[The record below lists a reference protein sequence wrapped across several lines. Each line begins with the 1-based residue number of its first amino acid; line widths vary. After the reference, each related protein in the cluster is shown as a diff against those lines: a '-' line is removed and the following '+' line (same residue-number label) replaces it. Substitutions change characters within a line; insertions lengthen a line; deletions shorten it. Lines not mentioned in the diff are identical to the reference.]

1 MLVAA
6 VLSRPRG
13 QLPIRFKCGS
23 THFTVTGGV
32 GGVRTREVSGL
43 ELGNWLGSV
52 KVKTMSGLLVFVG
65 VKLLGLFRVE
75 ARELQHLEA
84 DCLGFNPG
92 NRASADVLTVGPA
105 N

>member
-1 MLVAA
+1 M
-6 VLSRPRG
+6 G
-13 QLPIRFKCGS
+13 
-23 THFTVTGGV
+23 
-32 GGVRTREVSGL
+32 
-43 ELGNWLGSV
+43 
-52 KVKTMSGLLVFVG
+52 GLLVFVC

-84 DCLGFNPG
+84 DCFGVNPG